1 MITVGIG
8 SVICGG
14 RVGNAPGDG
23 LAPVVPVVVGGVVVV
38 VVVVVVLVV
47 VVVVVGG
54 EVVVVVV
61 VVVRVVVVGA
71 VVVVGGMVVVVTV
84 VVTDAGVGRPR
95 ASWMMPYTITAM
107 RAAIS
112 TPQPTNASGLRHP
125 GMLGAG

>member
-23 LAPVVPVVVGGVVVV
+23 LAPVVPVVVGEVVVV

-54 EVVVVVV
+54 EVV
-61 VVVRVVVVGA
+61 VVVVGA

-84 VVTDAGVGRPR
+84 VVTDAGVGRPC

>member
-23 LAPVVPVVVGGVVVV
+23 LAPVVPVVV
-38 VVVVVVLVV
+38 
-47 VVVVVGG
+47 G

-84 VVTDAGVGRPR
+84 VVTDAGVGRPC

>member
-23 LAPVVPVVVGGVVVV
+23 LAPVVPVVVGEVVVV

-47 VVVVVGG
+47 VVVVVVGG
-54 EVVVVVV
+54 EVVV

-84 VVTDAGVGRPR
+84 VVTDAGVGRPC